1 VPAPSPREIVGKRAS
16 TRRLMAL
23 VLAACCAW
31 GRADALAQEPVA
43 AETAS
48 LGWSR
53 LPGAES
59 CPTAI
64 ELGQAAE
71 RVLGRDVLVAAPD
84 AALSIE
90 GRIEPAEGGFRAVL
104 GVARRGGA
112 SEGERVYVHAGACAE
127 ALEPLALIVALMID
141 PEAETETVP
150 ETVPVPETVTE
161 PEPEPETETVPETE
175 TETEAEPEPA
185 TEPVPEPVPVPEPEP
200 VPLPDAGRS
209 ALALSGDLSAALAA
223 FVTPSAAPAGR
234 ASLAL
239 RFDAGPVPL
248 AVALVGVLTPWSRAD
263 AAAGSWVDLLQLHG
277 GIGLCTVPELARG
290 LELSVCALGEGG
302 GAFVVGQRGLAPDE
316 RERVIFLLE
325 IAATLRLRV
334 LDALTAHAGASL
346 AVPLRTEPY
355 LAGGAAYYRPDP
367 VGLFVFVGLGF
378 DVGLGG

>member
-1 VPAPSPREIVGKRAS
+1 MAFARAS
-16 TRRLMAL
+16 TQA
-23 VLAACCAW
+23 VFLACLSGLLLATSPV
-31 GRADALAQEPVA
+31 RAQD

-64 ELGQAAE
+64 ELGEAVE
-71 RVLGRDVLVAAPD
+71 RNLGRDVLVAAPD

-104 GVARRGGA
+104 AVARRGGA
-112 SEGERVYVHAGACAE
+112 SEGERVYQHAGACVD

-141 PEAETETVP
+141 PDAEPEAEPEAAPEAEPAAVSETETVP
-150 ETVPVPETVTE
+150 ES
-161 PEPEPETETVPETE
+161 ETE
-175 TETEAEPEPA
+175 TEVARA
-185 TEPVPEPVPVPEPEP
+185 
-200 VPLPDAGRS
+200 PLAIG
-209 ALALSGDLSAALAA
+209 GDLSATLAA

-239 RFDAGPVPL
+239 RFPAGPLPL

-263 AAAGSWVDLLQLHG
+263 VAGGSWADLLQLHG
-277 GIGLCTVPELARG
+277 GIGLCAVPELARG
-290 LELSVCALGEGG
+290 LELSVCALGEAG
-302 GAFVVGQRGLAPDE
+302 GAFVVGQRGLVPDE
-316 RERVIFLLE
+316 RERVLFLVEL
-325 IAATLRLRV
+325 AATLRLRV
-334 LDALTAHAGASL
+334 VDALTAHAGASL

-355 LAGGAAYYRPDP
+355 LAGGAAFYQPAP
-367 VGLFVFVGLGF
+367 VGFFVFVGLGF